1 MKYFFVFYICSL
13 SQKNKS
19 FPVLVK
25 KKTSGAANNEIIAD
39 LEQLVHICNDVKLQ
53 VVGISFDGDASY
65 FQYVDNMFQ
74 HIQKLPRL
82 DLRCPLSGIIKE
94 YVDVLIFEDMF
105 HLVKCCRYRFVCGS
119 DICPSLSSYQE
130 TFGLEDFRKIGIKD
144 YILDHSKAKKMDD
157 DLPLL
162 FFSSENVET
171 AMRIGRIDLLLA
183 LLPCYLLLSSVL
195 SEGLN
200 REQRLEKLNLGFSIA
215 LTYYKEYVNYDFT
228 KGLQSRKSKWWK

>member
-1 MKYFFVFYICSL
+1 
-13 SQKNKS
+13 
-19 FPVLVK
+19 
-25 KKTSGAANNEIIAD
+25 
-39 LEQLVHICNDVKLQ
+39 
-53 VVGISFDGDASY
+53 
-65 FQYVDNMFQ
+65 
-74 HIQKLPRL
+74 
-82 DLRCPLSGIIKE
+82 
-94 YVDVLIFEDMF
+94 
-105 HLVKCCRYRFVCGS
+105 
-119 DICPSLSSYQE
+119 
-130 TFGLEDFRKIGIKD
+130 
-144 YILDHSKAKKMDD
+144 MDD